1 MATRAVEIFEM
12 SSVLV
17 AFAKLQGAIGVTFS
31 LRVRVKVIGMRVA
44 VNLNMFHPELPLL
57 QRLVVAADS
66 GFRQVEVSLPY
77 SEQAATLKNTADSLG
92 LTHTLINAP
101 PGDWSRG
108 FRGLAALPAF
118 KDEFRD
124 SIKTAI
130 YYAKILKCDKV
141 HVMAGIPGKNEA
153 GVGELFLDNITY
165 AATKMKEEG
174 ILCLIEPIN
183 HYTVPG
189 YFLSSYE
196 QAKRVIDEIKL
207 PNLKIQYDLFHA
219 QQICGQLSATINKY
233 KDFIGYVQVAQVP
246 SRDEPCMP
254 GEIDYNFIFQLL
266 QSTNSDWVVGLEHNF
281 HESHGA
287 PRDWVSKFGLD
298 M

>member
-1 MATRAVEIFEM
+1 MASR
-12 SSVLV
+12 SQNGGGPDDY
-17 AFAKLQGAIGVTFS
+17 AFY
-31 LRVRVKVIGMRVA
+31 RYR
-44 VNLNMFHPELPLL
+44 
-57 QRLVVAADS
+57 VAADS
-66 GFRQVEVSLPY
+66 GFRQIEVSLPY

-101 PGDWSRG
+101 PVVALKLYITCSRKLTFFTQNYQAIWSPG

-118 KDEFRD
+118 KEEFRD
-124 SIKTAI
+124 SVKTAI
-130 YYAKILKCDKV
+130 YYAKILKCDKI

-153 GVGELFLDNITY
+153 GVRELFLDNITY

-189 YFLSSYE
+189 YFLSLYE

-233 KDFIGYVQVAQVP
+233 KDFVVAQVP
-246 SRDEPCMP
+246 FRDEPCMP

-287 PRDWVSKFGLD
+287 PRDWVSKFGLA